1 MKIGSTGYAP
11 MDMGK
16 DRGLLTIHPA
26 SEGKSLLGT
35 RIAGERFCRPDDE
48 PEKWLHPLLVE
59 EPRR

>member
-1 MKIGSTGYAP
+1 

-35 RIAGERFCRPDDE
+35 RDSRVAISSTR
-48 PEKWLHPLLVE
+48 
-59 EPRR
+59 